1 MSIPNNMVE
10 NGKLLDEKYFQENLD
25 QVKTTFD
32 KNVLT
37 SKSISLAFT
46 EILSLIKT
54 VFLGTKTKL

>member
-32 KNVLT
+32 KNVLI
-37 SKSISLAFT
+37 SKSISLAST
-46 EILSLIKT
+46 DTLSLNKT

>member
-37 SKSISLAFT
+37 SKSISLAFIDT
-46 EILSLIKT
+46 LSLNKT
-54 VFLGTKTKL
+54 VFFGINIKL